1 MSGLRTRS
9 CTAVK
14 LQSLLAPTSNSK
26 QHANRKET
34 SATRRPSARGFLGA
48 ERLTGRLLEG
58 LASGHVLSTNAS
70 YTKDRR
76 HNDDARGKYRFS
88 YFSSRNDKDDCK
100 EALQFVLQHSD
111 FGELHDQKSS
121 NRTRN
126 RIMLY
131 IHLAFEGL
139 KILLDS
145 SGQTLDTLQTT
156 RLASV
161 DQSTSSNG
169 TVMLLGRVDRRHR
182 FAGTYESVMYNIFHR
197 PAVSSMANRNLRDSL
212 SR

>member
-1 MSGLRTRS
+1 M
-9 CTAVK
+9 
-14 LQSLLAPTSNSK
+14 P
-26 QHANRKET
+26 
-34 SATRRPSARGFLGA
+34 
-48 ERLTGRLLEG
+48 
-58 LASGHVLSTNAS
+58 
-70 YTKDRR
+70 
-76 HNDDARGKYRFS
+76 
-88 YFSSRNDKDDCK
+88 
-100 EALQFVLQHSD
+100 
-111 FGELHDQKSS
+111 
-121 NRTRN
+121 
-126 RIMLY
+126 
-131 IHLAFEGL
+131 FEGF